1 MEQWSKLVER
11 RLRSLSRR
19 LKKVEENALRVG
31 SVVKVGNKKFVVKTS
46 EGMREMRLGGK
57 RILMLVLEEV
67 E

>member
-1 MEQWSKLVER
+1 LVER

>member
-1 MEQWSKLVER
+1 MVER